1 MVMISGKVVTPV
13 PILGVLILGID
24 KEKILAIA
32 QKYILKGQSQKAV
45 KELQKLVESTPR
57 DSRLRIKLAD
67 LYLRNGDNENAF
79 QEYLKLAELYEEE
92 DLNARAIS
100 IYRKILSI
108 NPDYVEALHKTA
120 KLYIKEGLGGS
131 AKNCYQTVLKIRPDD
146 PEALSALEEIDRK
159 QLSRET
165 SGASLSDDLSFLKKR
180 PSSES
185 RIVSNDRITPQQGM
199 VSEQRMGG
207 MRGMGETRP
216 DVSLPG
222 SGDSALPSNGI
233 EKAPGDDKDHQ
244 DAEMHYHLGIAY
256 REMELFDYAITE
268 FEMAS
273 ESSFMH
279 FDCCIML
286 GTCYMERG
294 DYDKS
299 IEYLKKAAGIRG
311 LSDERLARLNFNLGL
326 AYEAS
331 GMIREA
337 LDTFRQAL
345 SLDRSL
351 SEAQEKIEKLQT
363 PPE

>member
-1 MVMISGKVVTPV
+1 M
-13 PILGVLILGID
+13 GID
-24 KEKILAIA
+24 KEKILGIA

-57 DSRLRIKLAD
+57 DSRLRTKLAD
-67 LYLRNGDNENAF
+67 LYLRNGDSENAL
-79 QEYLKLAELYEEE
+79 QEYLKVAELYEEE

-100 IYRKILSI
+100 IYRKVLSI

-120 KLYIKEGLGGS
+120 KLYIKEGLEGS

-146 PEALSALEEIDRK
+146 PEALSGLEEIDRK
-159 QLSRET
+159 QLSKET
-165 SGASLSDDLSFLKKR
+165 SAAPPSDDLLFIKRR

-185 RIVSNDRITPQQGM
+185 RIVSKDRIIPQQAM
-199 VSEQRMGG
+199 VSDQQIGG
-207 MRGMGETRP
+207 MQEAGP
-216 DVSLPG
+216 DVSLHG

-233 EKAPGDDKDHQ
+233 EKAPDDDKDRQ

-273 ESSFMH
+273 ESSFIR

-299 IEYLKKAAGIRG
+299 IEYFKKASGIRG
-311 LSDERLARLNFNLGL
+311 LSDERLARLHFNLGL

-331 GMIREA
+331 GMTREA
-337 LDTFRQAL
+337 LDAFRHAL
-345 SLDRSL
+345 NLDRSL

>member
-1 MVMISGKVVTPV
+1 MISKKVVTPV

-24 KEKILAIA
+24 KEKILGIA
-32 QKYILKGQSQKAV
+32 QKYILKGQSKKAV

-57 DSRLRIKLAD
+57 DSRLRIKLGD
-67 LYLRNGDNENAF
+67 LYLRNGDEENAY
-79 QEYLKLAELYEEE
+79 QEYLKVAELYEEE

-100 IYRKILSI
+100 IYRKILST
-108 NPDYVEALHKTA
+108 NPNYVEALHKIA

-131 AKNCYQTVLKIRPDD
+131 AKNCYQTILKIRPDD
-146 PEALSALEEIDRK
+146 PEALSALEEIDRR
-159 QLSRET
+159 QQSREV
-165 SGASLSDDLSFLKKR
+165 SNGAPPDDLSFLQRR
-180 PSSES
+180 PFSES
-185 RIVSNDRITPQQGM
+185 RIVSKERITPQQGM

-207 MRGMGETRP
+207 LGETRP
-216 DVSLPG
+216 EVSLPG
-222 SGDSALPSNGI
+222 SGGSVLPSNGV
-233 EKAPGDDKDHQ
+233 EKASDDDKDHQ

-273 ESSFMH
+273 ESSFIR

-299 IEYLKKAAGIRG
+299 IEYFKKAAGIRG